1 MERLAALTPENSK
14 VLLLLERRGLYC
26 PRSYRLAVPRF
37 EPTLTPPPE
46 NAEKLFEKLR
56 AFDYIMVGS
65 TTQDVD
71 LQSAN
76 AEECKQL
83 LLQLE
88 ELLNRGQL
96 QFLPSPGYR
105 ILKVIREK

>member
-1 MERLAALTPENSK
+1 
-14 VLLLLERRGLYC
+14 
-26 PRSYRLAVPRF
+26 
-37 EPTLTPPPE
+37 
-46 NAEKLFEKLR
+46 
-56 AFDYIMVGS
+56 MVGS

-76 AEECKQL
+76 EEECKQL

-88 ELLNRGQL
+88 ELSNRGRL
-96 QFLPSPGYR
+96 QALPGPGYR